1 MRTSSRSVYYNELFC
16 KQLLIRL
23 DNCCY
28 KLCQSMEN
36 EIARLLNLFCSDK
49 VKLQEL
55 LSDYLEENGEDSEKE
70 NDVDSDDGKDHDVDT
85 EVAQFDMRASDYDTA
100 IEQLSLGDCVVSGDA
115 EVELDK
121 AAKFK

>member
-1 MRTSSRSVYYNELFC
+1 
-16 KQLLIRL
+16 
-23 DNCCY
+23 
-28 KLCQSMEN
+28 MEN
-36 EIARLLNLFCSDK
+36 EIARLLNLSGSDK

-70 NDVDSDDGKDHDVDT
+70 NDVDSDDGEDHDVDT